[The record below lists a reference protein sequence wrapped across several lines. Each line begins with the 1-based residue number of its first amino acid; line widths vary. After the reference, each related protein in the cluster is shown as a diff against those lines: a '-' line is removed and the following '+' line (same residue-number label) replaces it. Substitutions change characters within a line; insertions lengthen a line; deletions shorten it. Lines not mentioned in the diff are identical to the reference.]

1 MGGGDCNAAASFCPY
16 AWSDAP
22 VNDVNDFEAAAPLP
36 PFGIPEGAKVLFSR
50 PPRPLPGYLIRCI
63 ASLIASVPGVTEAHL
78 PQCFVADVMTEP
90 AQLLV
95 LVLAVEANEREVV
108 TAVEAGLE
116 AFLRAEQHL
125 EIWAMPTTSRM
136 LETVRKAGCGIQRST
151 F

>member
-1 MGGGDCNAAASFCPY
+1 
-16 AWSDAP
+16 
-22 VNDVNDFEAAAPLP
+22 VNDVNDDVLEAAPRQP
-36 PFGIPEGAKVLFSR
+36 PFGIPEGAIVLFNR

-78 PQCFVADVMTEP
+78 PQCFVAEVMSGP

-108 TAVEAGLE
+108 AAVEAGLKVFMRE
-116 AFLRAEQHL
+116 EQRL
-125 EIWAMPTTSRM
+125 EIWAMPPTARR
-136 LETVRKAGCGIQRST
+136 LEAVRNVGCGIQRST